1 MFFNFKIFD
10 SSCNLRFRNDKNEV
24 RQKLKCQEMLLE
36 EKKKLSEI
44 SEISIL
50 PYTKNPKDANLGKGS
65 FTQVLKCRTASYK
78 LHTLRII
85 RKYISEEKA
94 KVISTH
100 LYIANLI
107 MPYWCGRSADK
118 KIFKD

>member
-1 MFFNFKIFD
+1 
-10 SSCNLRFRNDKNEV
+10 
-24 RQKLKCQEMLLE
+24 MLLE
-36 EKKKLSEI
+36 EKKKTSEI

-65 FTQVLKCRTASYK
+65 LTQVLKCRTASYK

-94 KVISTH
+94 KVICNAFIYSQFNYA
-100 LYIANLI
+100 LLVWAF
-107 MPYWCGRSADK
+107 CR
-118 KIFKD
+118 